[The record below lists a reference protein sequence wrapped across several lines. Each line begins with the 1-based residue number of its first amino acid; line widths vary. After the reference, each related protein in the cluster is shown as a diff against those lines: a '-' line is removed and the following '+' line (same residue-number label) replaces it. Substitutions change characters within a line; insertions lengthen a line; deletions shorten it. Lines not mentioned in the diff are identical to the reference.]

1 LFCSLYYQPFYFMAA
16 RLKSPIEAGVD
27 IFPFMCAFLPGS
39 AVVSLLI
46 TRLGR
51 FRWAIWVGWAI
62 ATLGAGLLIL
72 LDQNTKTPAW
82 AGIEV
87 VFGLGSGMVLS
98 SVNFGIQAIVRTRD
112 CGSAASMYAFMRTL
126 GMTIGV
132 AVGGSVFQ
140 NLMAQKLEALSLP
153 TEISKNAEAYIAILK
168 TMAPTDPVRIG
179 VIEAYVHG
187 FKGIFRVLTAI
198 SGAGLLASLFI
209 KHHDM
214 NKILDSAYRI
224 SRQFE

>member
-1 LFCSLYYQPFYFMAA
+1 
-16 RLKSPIEAGVD
+16 
-27 IFPFMCAFLPGS
+27 
-39 AVVSLLI
+39 
-46 TRLGR
+46 
-51 FRWAIWVGWAI
+51 
-62 ATLGAGLLIL
+62 
-72 LDQNTKTPAW
+72 
-82 AGIEV
+82 

-132 AVGGSVFQ
+132 AVGGTVFQ

-153 TEISKNAEAYIAILK
+153 IEISKNAEAYIAIVK
-168 TMAPTDPVRIG
+168 TMAPTDPARIG
-179 VIEAYVHG
+179 VMEAYVHG
-187 FKGIFRVLTAI
+187 FKGIFEALAAI
-198 SGAGLLASLFI
+198 SAVGLLASLFI

-214 NKILDSAYRI
+214 NKILDSTYKI

>member
-1 LFCSLYYQPFYFMAA
+1 
-16 RLKSPIEAGVD
+16 
-27 IFPFMCAFLPGS
+27 
-39 AVVSLLI
+39 
-46 TRLGR
+46 
-51 FRWAIWVGWAI
+51 
-62 ATLGAGLLIL
+62 
-72 LDQNTKTPAW
+72 
-82 AGIEV
+82 
-87 VFGLGSGMVLS
+87 MVLS

-153 TEISKNAEAYIAILK
+153 IEISRNAEAYIAILK
-168 TMAPTDPVRIG
+168 TMAPTDPARIG
-179 VIEAYVHG
+179 IMEAYVHG
-187 FKGIFRVLTAI
+187 FKGIFEVLAAI
-198 SGAGLLASLFI
+198 SGVGLLASLLI

-214 NKILDSAYRI
+214 NKILDSTYRI